1 MDSACNYPPDEILRP
16 IMGKPDYELIILWIL
31 NNNEKCSWSDLK
43 EKVNKST
50 LSLYLK
56 KLTSSEY
63 IVKSEFN
70 EYKILPKGQE
80 RFYELSQTK
89 RGGRR
94 LSHPPKIILEK
105 RNYDHWILWMVYNNN
120 YCVWSDFLEEPL
132 SINQSSLSKNLNR
145 LLEKEFVRKEEKE
158 YRITRQG
165 KSEYAKMLDYYNL
178 DRQSILEE
186 ESKRIADL
194 TQKTLNFYE
203 KFEISDQE
211 LQFRFLN
218 CVLRLDY
225 ERLQTVLKN
234 EENFH
239 KILLFLSMNHPNEF
253 PHFISSEEFSA
264 RYQIKKTTLEYYVD
278 EIVEG
283 QIYPIRFFR
292 LDVSPDTY
300 YYFQSNEKIEKMLQV
315 ITEEHITKFTYLN
328 KLFEDS
334 SDLVL
339 PLDMNSTVNTIL
351 EEACNHIF
359 NKELKNS
366 LRAFLPEYIRY
377 LAYKIEKKKKLV
389 GYADK
394 LEGIIWQ
401 NIPNLFQSRDT
412 DEVHY
417 QFSEQLEEA
426 NNAIAEDPD
435 NLELYYSKIRILIYF
450 DQFDDVITLLDE
462 MIRKFP
468 EEESDLKIKKAY
480 VFKEKRNLEVGLTLI
495 EELIQK
501 YPEDNT
507 LLLHK
512 AYWLLYLGREEEA
525 LDQITSLISEEP
537 ENGLFLDTYGEMLM
551 NFEEYETA
559 AKQFQ
564 NAIEMSKDSWFLYQ
578 SYIKLGICYKELE
591 KYDAALEN
599 LQKGIQFTEKAS
611 IESDKKEEWLSIAN
625 VFILEIEE
633 LKKDF

>member
-1 MDSACNYPPDEILRP
+1 
-16 IMGKPDYELIILWIL
+16 
-31 NNNEKCSWSDLK
+31 
-43 EKVNKST
+43 
-50 LSLYLK
+50 
-56 KLTSSEY
+56 
-63 IVKSEFN
+63 
-70 EYKILPKGQE
+70 LPKGQE

-120 YCVWSDFLEEPL
+120 YCVWSDFLDEPL

-165 KSEYAKMLDYYNL
+165 KSEYSKMLDYYNL

-194 TQKTLNFYE
+194 TQKTLNFYK
-203 KFEISDQE
+203 KFEISE
-211 LQFRFLN
+211 REIQFRFLN

-225 ERLQTVLKN
+225 ERLQTVLKS
-234 EENFH
+234 EEDFH
-239 KILLFLSMNHPNEF
+239 KILLFLAMNHPNEF
-253 PHFISSEEFSA
+253 PKFISPEEFSA

-278 EIVEG
+278 EIVEN
-283 QIYPIRFFR
+283 QIYPIRFFK

-300 YYFQSNEKIEKMLQV
+300 YYFQSNEKIENMLRV

-328 KLFEDS
+328 KLFENS
-334 SDLVL
+334 SDLIL
-339 PLDMNSTVNTIL
+339 PLDMNSTVNAIL
-351 EEACNHIF
+351 EEACNYIL

-366 LRAFLPEYIRY
+366 LKAFLPEYIRY

-401 NIPNLFQSRDT
+401 NIPNLFQSRDV

-417 QFSEQLEEA
+417 QFSEKLEEA
-426 NNAIAEDPD
+426 NEAIAEDPD
-435 NLELYYSKIRILIYF
+435 NLDLYYSKIRILIYF

-512 AYWLLYLGREEEA
+512 AYWLLYLGRGEEA

-564 NAIEMSKDSWFLYQ
+564 NAIEMSKDSWYLYQ
-578 SYIKLGICYKELE
+578 SYIKLGICNKELE

-611 IESDKKEEWLSIAN
+611 IELDKKEEWLSIAK

-633 LKKDF
+633 LKQDF